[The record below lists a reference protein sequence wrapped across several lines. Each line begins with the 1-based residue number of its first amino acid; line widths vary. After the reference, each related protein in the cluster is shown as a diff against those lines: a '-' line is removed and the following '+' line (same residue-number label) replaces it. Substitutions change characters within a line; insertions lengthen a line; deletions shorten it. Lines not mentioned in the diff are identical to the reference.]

1 MRDPTIAKNYAEALL
16 ELGERTGDT
25 DRFADLMA
33 ALSTAMRTDRT
44 IRVAIESPRVPR
56 NLKQRLLEKAL
67 EGYAPLQFVRFLEAV
82 IKRSRQELLPL
93 IGDEYAKLVDEKHNR
108 VRAGVTLAREPD
120 AALREAV
127 RQRLSEVTGK
137 EVIPHFRAD
146 PAILGGLILR
156 LGDRIIDGSLR
167 RQMMTLKRQLLAG

>member
-16 ELGERTGDT
+16 ALGERSGDT

-33 ALSTAMRTDRT
+33 ALATAMRTDRT
-44 IRVAIESPRVPR
+44 IRVAIESPRVPKSV
-56 NLKQRLLEKAL
+56 KQRLLEQAL
-67 EGYAPLQFVRFLEAV
+67 AAYAPPPFFRFLGAV
-82 IKRSRQELLPL
+82 IKRSRQELLPV
-93 IGDEYAKLVDEKHNR
+93 ISDEYAKLVDEKHNR
-108 VRAGVTLAREPD
+108 IRAGVTLAREPD
-120 AALREAV
+120 ETLREAV

-137 EVIPHFRAD
+137 EVIPHFRTD

-167 RQMMTLKRQLLAG
+167 RRMMTLKRQLLAG